1 MRINRLILH
10 NFGIYANTNTLNLV
24 SDKPVILIGGMNGRG
39 KTTFLEAILLALY
52 GRRSFAFVES
62 KLSFPNYLTRLVN
75 KSDGS
80 YETYVEMIFEL
91 SSGDEVDSYTVRR
104 EWSLHNA
111 IPAFKTLV
119 YKNSAYDPILSD
131 NWDLFIEEMLPSA
144 IAPFFFFDG
153 EKVSELANSDNETH
167 MKNSIKSLLG
177 IDIID
182 QAIAD
187 IHKIVNNKKR
197 TIKVDAHIKEI
208 AEYERVVKK
217 AENEVKE
224 AIAAAGQ
231 LKIAK
236 DKVANNLQNAE
247 NDFAKMG
254 GNLASERK
262 KLLVQQSVISE
273 RLEEVNA
280 QLLEVV
286 SGDLPLLM
294 TLQFLKQILSISES
308 EREQKAIHAALEQ
321 LPALYQEFDKKE
333 AHDIDFSKFLNFIK
347 SSAKETNPIYD
358 FTENG
363 LFQLKTLCST
373 LPSRQRD
380 NVIEL
385 QSKRQRLLAEQTETE
400 NYLSISVDESAAG
413 NKQSEILQLTA
424 ELATLT
430 EQHRI
435 AQQYADSKQSTHEE
449 LIRQQLK
456 VIERAVGSM
465 EGSTDTKRIVTYAGY
480 SIEVLKTYKV
490 RLQKEKAQS
499 LAKTMTYCFKS
510 IASKQNLIGEI
521 QIDPVTL
528 DFIYLD
534 SEGKLFN
541 RSSFSAGERQLL
553 VIAMLWALGICSK
566 KRLPVIIDTPLARLD
581 STHREMLITNYFPKA
596 SEQTILLSTDS
607 EVHGKYYDMIQPYVD
622 KEYTLVYNDQTKQT
636 VVQKGYFGGAV
647 K

>member
-1 MRINRLILH
+1 MKINRLILH
-10 NFGIYANTNTLNLV
+10 NFGIYANTNILNLV
-24 SDKPVILIGGMNGRG
+24 SAKPVILIGGMNGRG

-52 GRRSFAFVES
+52 GRRSFAFAES
-62 KLSFPNYLTRLVN
+62 KLSFSNYLTRLVN

-80 YETYVEMIFEL
+80 YETYVEMIFEM
-91 SSGDEVDSYTVRR
+91 SCDDEVDSYMVRR

-111 IPAFKTLV
+111 IPAFKTMV
-119 YKNSAYDPILSD
+119 YKNNAFDPILSD

-187 IHKIVNNKKR
+187 LHKIVSNKKR
-197 TIKVDAHIKEI
+197 TIKIDAYTKEI
-208 AEYERVVKK
+208 AEYERVMQN

-224 AIAAAGQ
+224 AISAAGQ

-236 DKVANNLQNAE
+236 DKVAKNLQDTE

-273 RLEEVNA
+273 RLEEANA
-280 QLLEVV
+280 QLIDVV

-294 TLQFLKQILSISES
+294 TLPLLNQILCVSES
-308 EREQKAIHAALEQ
+308 EREQKAIRAALEQ
-321 LPALYQEFDKKE
+321 LPALYQEYDKKKN
-333 AHDIDFSKFLNFIK
+333 HNFDFSKFLNFVK
-347 SSAKETNPIYD
+347 SAAKEASSIYD
-358 FTENG
+358 LTENG

-373 LPSRQRD
+373 LPIRQKD
-380 NVIEL
+380 NAVEL
-385 QSKRQRLLAEQTETE
+385 LSKRKRLLAEQVQIE
-400 NYLSISVDESAAG
+400 NYLSISVDELASG
-413 NKQSEILQLTA
+413 NKHSEILRLTA
-424 ELATLT
+424 ELATIT

-435 AQQYADSKQSTHEE
+435 AQNLADSKQVAHEE
-449 LIRQQLK
+449 LVRQQLK
-456 VIERAVGSM
+456 VIEKAVGSM
-465 EGSTDTKRIVTYAGY
+465 EDATDTKRIITYDGY
-480 SIEVLKTYKV
+480 SINVLKTYKV
-490 RLQKEKAQS
+490 RLQKEKAQK
-499 LAKTMTYCFKS
+499 LAKTMTHCFRS

-534 SEGKLFN
+534 SAGIEFN

-553 VIAMLWALGICSK
+553 VISMLWALGICSK

-581 STHREMLITNYFPKA
+581 SAHRETLITNYFPKA
-596 SEQTILLSTDS
+596 SDQTILLSTDS
-607 EVHGKYYDMIQPYVD
+607 EVYGKYYTMIQPYVD
-622 KEYTLVYNDQTKQT
+622 KEYTLVYSDQTKQT
-636 VVQKGYFGGAV
+636 VIQNGYFGGDM